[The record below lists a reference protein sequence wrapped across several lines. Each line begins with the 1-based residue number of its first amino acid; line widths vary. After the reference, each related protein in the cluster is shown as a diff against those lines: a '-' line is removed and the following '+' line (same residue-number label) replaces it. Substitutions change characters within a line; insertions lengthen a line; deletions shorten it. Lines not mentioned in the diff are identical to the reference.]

1 MDFDYLKDDYNE
13 VHRYLHDYQF
23 IFQEVPTSISSHQPS
38 GEAYALAYPIQGLL
52 KYHGLSNTHHR
63 LAFFPSISLNND
75 VASTIT
81 FVKFSENFTGDRLI
95 LNGQEYNPDTR
106 EYQRVIHQL
115 NEIRQ
120 FALVSTKALI
130 ISQNILKSTSQI
142 ATGKGLGTSASAG
155 AAIAHASLKILYP
168 QNPEIY
174 DNPQLRSHL
183 ARYLAGS
190 ATRSTVGG
198 IGLWLNYPN
207 ISPKDSVAIRLDRES
222 DQEFLSN
229 IALITISLESSV
241 KTEQA
246 HEIAP
251 HSPFFSTWLHNRKS
265 HIQKF
270 CEALFSHDFQS
281 MGEMAENDT
290 FKLHA
295 ITMTAPP
302 AQNLLVWEP
311 DTVAIMHLVKTL
323 RKKGIQAYFSIDTG
337 PSVVI
342 LTLTHHVS
350 EIITELKVLNPDFK
364 ITSGKIA
371 GPSQIIEATSQEAKF
386 LSKDLQRYNAN

>member
-1 MDFDYLKDDYNE
+1 MDFDYLKDDNE
-13 VHRYLHDYQF
+13 ELRYYLHDHQF
-23 IFQEVPTSISSHQPS
+23 VFRDVPKSIPSHQPS

-52 KYHGLSNTHHR
+52 KYHGMSDSHHR

-81 FVKFSENFTGDRLI
+81 YVKFSEKITDDRLI
-95 LNGQEYNPDTR
+95 LNGYECGPDTR
-106 EYQRVIHQL
+106 EFQRVVHQL

-120 FALVSTKALI
+120 FAQVSTKALI
-130 ISQNILKSTSQI
+130 ISQNILKSTNQI

-168 QNPEIY
+168 QNSEIY

-183 ARYLAGS
+183 SRYLAGS
-190 ATRSTVGG
+190 ATRSAVGG
-198 IGLWLNYPN
+198 IGLWLNYPDMA
-207 ISPKDSVAIRLDRES
+207 PQDSIAIRLDRES
-222 DQEFLSN
+222 DQDFIQN

-246 HEIAP
+246 HKIAP
-251 HSPFFSTWLHNRKS
+251 HSPFFSTWLRHRKT
-265 HIQKF
+265 HIKKF
-270 CEALFSHDFQS
+270 CEALFSHNFQS
-281 MGEMAENDT
+281 IGEMAENDT
-290 FKLHA
+290 LKLHA

-302 AQNLLVWEP
+302 AEYLLVWEP
-311 DTVAIMHLVKTL
+311 ETVAIMHLVKAL
-323 RKKGIQAYFSIDTG
+323 REKGIQAYFSIDTG

-342 LTLTHHVS
+342 LTLTHHIP
-350 EIITELKVLNPDFK
+350 EIIMELKALNPDFK

-371 GPSQIIEATSQEAKF
+371 GPSQILEASSQEAKF